1 MLTTN
6 QKNIIR
12 KVATA
17 MVAGAGALL
26 LVGLILFYRA
36 ELAETQTRLQEVTNE
51 LTKQSEEH
59 DRFVR
64 EQELLQSIMAAG
76 QARKQESQVF
86 TDEAIKK
93 QRSEG
98 TAVHV
103 TGVSLDLLQ
112 QRSRQVRENA
122 ISATIQ
128 PD

>member
-1 MLTTN
+1 MLTNN
-6 QKNIIR
+6 QKTILR
-12 KVATA
+12 KVITGL
-17 MVAGAGALL
+17 VAAAGALL
-26 LVGLILFYRA
+26 LVGLVLFYRA
-36 ELAETQTRLQEVTNE
+36 ELAESQTRLQEVTND
-51 LTKQSEEH
+51 LTKQAEEH

-76 QARKQESQVF
+76 QAQKQESQVF

-93 QRSEG
+93 QRTKG
-98 TAVHV
+98 TAVRV

-122 ISATIQ
+122 LSATVK

>member
-1 MLTTN
+1 MLTNN
-6 QKNIIR
+6 QKTILR
-12 KVATA
+12 KVITGL
-17 MVAGAGALL
+17 VAAAGALL
-26 LVGLILFYRA
+26 LVGLVLFYRA
-36 ELAETQTRLQEVTNE
+36 ELAESQTRLQEVTND
-51 LTKQSEEH
+51 LTKQAEEH

-76 QARKQESQVF
+76 QAQKQESQVF

-93 QRSEG
+93 QRTEG

-112 QRSRQVRENA
+112 QKSRQVRENA
-122 ISATIQ
+122 LSATVK